1 MTIATRIISNPTD
14 NSTDA
19 VTDITALANA
29 QALKPAVSPIVAA
42 NQRPSGTTDLP
53 AVNGQVWTYL
63 IEYNSNFGTFV
74 GVAWR
79 KS

>member
-1 MTIATRIISNPTD
+1 MTIANRIISNPVD

-19 VTDITALANA
+19 VTDITALAA
-29 QALKPAVSPIVAA
+29 AAAVSNKISPVVPS
-42 NQRPSGTTDLP
+42 NQRPAGTTDLA
-53 AVNGQVWTYL
+53 AVNGQVWTYQ